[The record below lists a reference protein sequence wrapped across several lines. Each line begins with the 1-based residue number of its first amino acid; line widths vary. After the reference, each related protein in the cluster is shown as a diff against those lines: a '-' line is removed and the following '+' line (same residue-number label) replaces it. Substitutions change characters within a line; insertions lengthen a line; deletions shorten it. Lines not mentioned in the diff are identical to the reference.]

1 MAMDNITSNNNPNF
15 YWWFGVVE
23 DRDDPLRL
31 GRCRVRIMGYH
42 TDDSEILASDDLPW
56 AVPIMPANSA
66 GTSGVG
72 WSPTGAV
79 EGSWVVGFFADGENG
94 QHPMFFGT
102 VGAIPGGLRPGD
114 CGPDSGSGSTGD
126 NATTNGENEDFT
138 PVSSGPPNQEFWTLV
153 ALVACEA
160 GIGGGKGQDQ
170 CDVAQ
175 TIYNRIGNKQYA
187 AGAGLLGQMLYTT
200 PTGVGQYEPVWA
212 YPKRGKNAVNYKTG
226 QSQKPNKFWA
236 NITDANSAATASGFS
251 PSDMLKVAQNLKNK
265 EYQEEAR
272 KFVGPR
278 TDFLGTTQPAASMK
292 RNGSRVQRTSRSNQ
306 IGFSYNYKGSRIAQ
320 APTVVNN
327 QALA

>member
-126 NATTNGENEDFT
+126 NATTDGGEDST
-138 PVSSGPPNQEFWTLV
+138 PVNSGPPNQEFWTLV
-153 ALVACEA
+153 ALCAAEA
-160 GIGGGKGQDQ
+160 GLNRGQDQ

-175 TIYNRIGNKQYA
+175 AIYNRLGTPGYAGNSS
-187 AGAGLLGQMLYTT
+187 LLGIMLAKGQFESTWRFPEGNGGT
-200 PTGVGQYEPVWA
+200 SGVA
-212 YPKRGKNAVNYKTG
+212 
-226 QSQKPNKFWA
+226 NKYWK
-236 NITDANSAATASGFS
+236 NITDANSAAKAYGIAS
-251 PSDMLKVAQNLKNK
+251 PAQMVKVAENLKNQ
-265 EYQEEAR
+265 EYQAEAKR
-272 KFVGPR
+272 LVGPR
-278 TDFLGTTQPAASMK
+278 TDFLGSNQPAKAMTA
-292 RNGSRVQRTSRSNQ
+292 NGTKVQRTTRSNKF
-306 IGFSYNYKGSRIAQ
+306 GFSFNYKGKKIAQ
-320 APTVVNN
+320 VPAVVNN
-327 QALA
+327 QAMA